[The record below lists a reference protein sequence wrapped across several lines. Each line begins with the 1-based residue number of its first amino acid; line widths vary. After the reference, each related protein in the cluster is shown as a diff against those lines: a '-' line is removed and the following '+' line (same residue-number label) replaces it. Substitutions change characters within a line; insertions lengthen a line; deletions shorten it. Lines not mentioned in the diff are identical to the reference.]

1 MARPALAAALL
12 ALCTGACAAE
22 QHTTYVPAP
31 AASAVPIVEGVTPAQ
46 LMAES
51 RAACDSYGITRGT
64 ANYDRCVQDEFAAR
78 RPG

>member
-12 ALCTGACAAE
+12 VLCSGACSTE
-22 QHTTYVPAP
+22 QHTTYVDPPVGAV
-31 AASAVPIVEGVTPAQ
+31 SAVEGATPAQ

-51 RAACDSYGITRGT
+51 QAACDSYGLMRRT
-64 ANYDRCVQDEFAAR
+64 ASYGRCVQDEFATR